1 MANEIT
7 RQKQKYPN
15 NPIDLSP
22 DPNTNT
28 LISKIL
34 DRDKEGM
41 DKFGLTMRQV
51 MLKNPIDCKKWLNDA
66 LEESIDHSR
75 YLIEAILSYQTLN
88 EDYKKLKIKYEKI
101 LKKNKDLKEY
111 NQLLLDH
118 P

>member
-1 MANEIT
+1 MDNKT
-7 RQKQKYPN
+7 DGKTSQYPN
-15 NPIDLSP
+15 KPIDLSP

-34 DRDKEGM
+34 DRDKEGL

-75 YLIEAILSYQTLN
+75 YLIEAILSYQNLAEEN
-88 EDYKKLKIKYEKI
+88 KKLKKQIKE
-101 LKKNKDLKEY
+101 LKEH
-111 NQLLLDH
+111 NRLLYEH

>member
-1 MANEIT
+1 MDKKINGKT
-7 RQKQKYPN
+7 SKYPN
-15 NPIDLSP
+15 QPITLSP

-51 MLKNPIDCKKWLNDA
+51 MLKNPNDCKKWLNDA
-66 LEESIDHSR
+66 LEETIDLSR
-75 YLIEAILSYQTLN
+75 YIIEAILSYQNLAEEN
-88 EDYKKLKIKYEKI
+88 KKLKKEIKE
-101 LKKNKDLKEY
+101 LKEHNRMLY
-111 NQLLLDH
+111 DH

>member
-1 MANEIT
+1 MDNKT
-7 RQKQKYPN
+7 NGKTSQYPN
-15 NPIDLSP
+15 KPIDLSP

-51 MLKNPIDCKKWLNDA
+51 MLKNPNDCKKWLNDA

-75 YLIEAILSYQTLN
+75 YLIEAILSYQILAEET
-88 EDYKKLKIKYEKI
+88 KKLKKQIKE
-101 LKKNKDLKEY
+101 LKEH
-111 NQLLLDH
+111 NRLLYEH

>member
-1 MANEIT
+1 MDNKTDGKAS
-7 RQKQKYPN
+7 QYPN
-15 NPIDLSP
+15 KPIDLSP

-34 DRDKEGM
+34 DRDKEGL

-75 YLIEAILSYQTLN
+75 YLIEAILSYQNLAEEN
-88 EDYKKLKIKYEKI
+88 KKLKKQIKE
-101 LKKNKDLKEY
+101 LKEHNRMLY
-111 NQLLLDH
+111 EH

>member
-1 MANEIT
+1 MDNKT
-7 RQKQKYPN
+7 DGKTSQYPN
-15 NPIDLSP
+15 KPIDLSP

-51 MLKNPIDCKKWLNDA
+51 MLKNPIDCKKWLYDA
-66 LEESIDHSR
+66 LEESIDQSR
-75 YLIEAILSYQTLN
+75 YLIEASLSYQILLEEN
-88 EDYKKLKIKYEKI
+88 KKLKKQIKE
-101 LKKNKDLKEY
+101 LKEHNRMLY
-111 NQLLLDH
+111 EH

>member
-1 MANEIT
+1 MDNKAD
-7 RQKQKYPN
+7 RKASQYPN
-15 NPIDLSP
+15 KPIDLSP

-75 YLIEAILSYQTLN
+75 YLIEAILSYQILLEEN
-88 EDYKKLKIKYEKI
+88 KKLKKQIKE
-101 LKKNKDLKEY
+101 LKEY
-111 NQLLLDH
+111 NRLLYEH

>member
-1 MANEIT
+1 MDNKTDGKAS
-7 RQKQKYPN
+7 QYPN
-15 NPIDLSP
+15 KPIDISP

-34 DRDKEGM
+34 DRDKEGL
-41 DKFGLTMRQV
+41 DKLGLTMRQV

-75 YLIEAILSYQTLN
+75 YLIEAILSYQILAEEN
-88 EDYKKLKIKYEKI
+88 KKLKKQIKE
-101 LKKNKDLKEY
+101 LKEHNRMLY
-111 NQLLLDH
+111 EH

>member
-1 MANEIT
+1 MDNKADRKT
-7 RQKQKYPN
+7 SQYPN
-15 NPIDLSP
+15 KPITLSP

-28 LISKIL
+28 LISMIL

-75 YLIEAILSYQTLN
+75 YLIEAILSYQILAEEN
-88 EDYKKLKIKYEKI
+88 KKLKKEIKKLKRHNRMLYE
-101 LKKNKDLKEY
+101 
-111 NQLLLDH
+111 H

>member
-1 MANEIT
+1 MDHETT
-7 RQKQKYPN
+7 REKSVYPN
-15 NPIDLSP
+15 KQIDLSP

-75 YLIEAILSYQTLN
+75 YLIEAILSYQILAEEN
-88 EDYKKLKIKYEKI
+88 KKLKKQV
-101 LKKNKDLKEY
+101 KDLKEY
-111 NQLLLDH
+111 NRMLYEH

>member
-1 MANEIT
+1 MDNQTSREEP
-7 RQKQKYPN
+7 KYPN
-15 NPIDLSP
+15 KPINLSP

-41 DKFGLTMRQV
+41 DKFGLTMREK
-51 MLKNPIDCKKWLNDA
+51 MLKNPNDCKIWLNDA

-75 YLIEAILSYQTLN
+75 YLIEAILSYQNLAEEN
-88 EDYKKLKIKYEKI
+88 KKLKKQIKE
-101 LKKNKDLKEY
+101 LKEH
-111 NQLLLDH
+111 NRLLYEH

>member
-1 MANEIT
+1 MDNKAD
-7 RQKQKYPN
+7 RKASQYPN
-15 NPIDLSP
+15 KPIDLSP

-66 LEESIDHSR
+66 LEESIDQSR
-75 YLIEAILSYQTLN
+75 YLIEAILSYQILLEEN
-88 EDYKKLKIKYEKI
+88 KKLKKQIKE
-101 LKKNKDLKEY
+101 LKEHNRMLY
-111 NQLLLDH
+111 EH

>member
-1 MANEIT
+1 MDKET
-7 RQKQKYPN
+7 ERETSKYPN
-15 NPIDLSP
+15 QPITLSP

-51 MLKNPIDCKKWLNDA
+51 MLKNPNDCIKWLNDA
-66 LEESIDHSR
+66 LEETIDLSR
-75 YLIEAILSYQTLN
+75 YIIEAILSYQNLAEEN
-88 EDYKKLKIKYEKI
+88 KKLKKEIKE
-101 LKKNKDLKEY
+101 LKEHNRMLY
-111 NQLLLDH
+111 DH

>member
-1 MANEIT
+1 MDNKTDGKAS
-7 RQKQKYPN
+7 QYPN
-15 NPIDLSP
+15 KPIDLSP

-34 DRDKEGM
+34 DRDKEGL

-51 MLKNPIDCKKWLNDA
+51 MLKNPNDCKKWLNDA

-75 YLIEAILSYQTLN
+75 YLIEAILSYQNLAEEN
-88 EDYKKLKIKYEKI
+88 KKLKKQIKE
-101 LKKNKDLKEY
+101 LKEH
-111 NQLLLDH
+111 NRLLYEH

>member
-1 MANEIT
+1 MDNKTDGKAS
-7 RQKQKYPN
+7 QYPN
-15 NPIDLSP
+15 KPIDLSP

-51 MLKNPIDCKKWLNDA
+51 MLKNHNDCKKWLNDA

-75 YLIEAILSYQTLN
+75 YLIESILSYQNLAEEN
-88 EDYKKLKIKYEKI
+88 KKLKKQIKE
-101 LKKNKDLKEY
+101 LKEH
-111 NQLLLDH
+111 NRLLYEH

>member
-1 MANEIT
+1 MDNKT
-7 RQKQKYPN
+7 DGKTSQYPN
-15 NPIDLSP
+15 KPIDLSP

-66 LEESIDHSR
+66 LEESIDQSR
-75 YLIEAILSYQTLN
+75 YLIEANLSYQILLEEN
-88 EDYKKLKIKYEKI
+88 KKLKKQIKE
-101 LKKNKDLKEY
+101 LKEH
-111 NQLLLDH
+111 NRLLYEH

>member
-1 MANEIT
+1 MDNKT
-7 RQKQKYPN
+7 DGKTSQYPN
-15 NPIDLSP
+15 KPIDLSP

-51 MLKNPIDCKKWLNDA
+51 MLKNPIDCKRWLNNS
-66 LEESIDHSR
+66 LEEKIDDAR
-75 YLIEAILSYQTLN
+75 YTIEAILSYQNLFEEN
-88 EDYKKLKIKYEKI
+88 KKLKKEIKK
-101 LKKNKDLKEY
+101 LKEY
-111 NQLLLDH
+111 NKLLYEH

>member
-1 MANEIT
+1 MDNKTDGKAS
-7 RQKQKYPN
+7 QYPN
-15 NPIDLSP
+15 KPIDISP

-34 DRDKEGM
+34 DRDKEGL

-75 YLIEAILSYQTLN
+75 YLIEAILSYQILAEEN
-88 EDYKKLKIKYEKI
+88 KKLKKEIKKLKRHNRMLYE
-101 LKKNKDLKEY
+101 
-111 NQLLLDH
+111 H

>member
-1 MANEIT
+1 MDNKTDGKAS
-7 RQKQKYPN
+7 QYPN
-15 NPIDLSP
+15 KPIDLSP

-34 DRDKEGM
+34 DRDKEGL

-51 MLKNPIDCKKWLNDA
+51 MLKNPKDCKKWLNDA

-75 YLIEAILSYQTLN
+75 YLIESILSYQNLAEEN
-88 EDYKKLKIKYEKI
+88 KKLKKQIKE
-101 LKKNKDLKEY
+101 LKEHNRMLY
-111 NQLLLDH
+111 EH

>member
-1 MANEIT
+1 MDNKTDGKAS
-7 RQKQKYPN
+7 QYPN
-15 NPIDLSP
+15 KPIDLSP

-34 DRDKEGM
+34 DRDKEGL

-51 MLKNPIDCKKWLNDA
+51 MLKNPNDCKIWLNDA

-75 YLIEAILSYQTLN
+75 YLIEAILSYQNLAEEN
-88 EDYKKLKIKYEKI
+88 KKLKKL
-101 LKKNKDLKEY
+101 LKKEKEY
-111 NQLLLDH
+111 SKLLNDH

>member
-1 MANEIT
+1 MDHETT
-7 RQKQKYPN
+7 REKSVYPN
-15 NPIDLSP
+15 KQIDLSP

-34 DRDKEGM
+34 DRDKVGM

-75 YLIEAILSYQTLN
+75 YLIEAILSYQILAEEN
-88 EDYKKLKIKYEKI
+88 KKLK
-101 LKKNKDLKEY
+101 KKVKDLKEY
-111 NQLLLDH
+111 NRMLYEH

>member
-1 MANEIT
+1 MDNKT
-7 RQKQKYPN
+7 DGKTSQYPN
-15 NPIDLSP
+15 KPIDLSP

-51 MLKNPIDCKKWLNDA
+51 MLKNPNDCKKWLNDA

-75 YLIEAILSYQTLN
+75 YLIESILSYQNLAEEN
-88 EDYKKLKIKYEKI
+88 KKLKKQIKE
-101 LKKNKDLKEY
+101 LKEHNRMLY
-111 NQLLLDH
+111 EH

>member
-1 MANEIT
+1 MDNKTDGKAS
-7 RQKQKYPN
+7 QYPN
-15 NPIDLSP
+15 KPIDLSP

-41 DKFGLTMRQV
+41 DKFCLTMRQV

-75 YLIEAILSYQTLN
+75 YLIEAILSYQILLEEN
-88 EDYKKLKIKYEKI
+88 KKLKKQIKE
-101 LKKNKDLKEY
+101 LKEY
-111 NQLLLDH
+111 NRLLYEH

>member
-1 MANEIT
+1 MDNKAE
-7 RQKQKYPN
+7 RKASQYPN
-15 NPIDLSP
+15 KPIDLSP

-51 MLKNPIDCKKWLNDA
+51 MLKNPIDCKRWLNNS
-66 LEESIDHSR
+66 LEEKIDDAR
-75 YLIEAILSYQTLN
+75 YTIEAILSYQILLEEN
-88 EDYKKLKIKYEKI
+88 KKLKKEIRE
-101 LKKNKDLKEY
+101 LKEHNRMTY
-111 NQLLLDH
+111 EH

>member
-1 MANEIT
+1 MDNKT
-7 RQKQKYPN
+7 DGKTSQYPN
-15 NPIDLSP
+15 KPIDLSP

-51 MLKNPIDCKKWLNDA
+51 MLKNPNDCKKWWNDA

-75 YLIEAILSYQTLN
+75 YLIESILSYQNLAEEN
-88 EDYKKLKIKYEKI
+88 KKLKKQIKE
-101 LKKNKDLKEY
+101 LKEH
-111 NQLLLDH
+111 NRLLYEH

>member
-1 MANEIT
+1 MDHET
-7 RQKQKYPN
+7 SREKSVYPSKQ
-15 NPIDLSP
+15 IDLSP

-75 YLIEAILSYQTLN
+75 YLIEAILSYQILAEEN
-88 EDYKKLKIKYEKI
+88 KKLKKKLKI
-101 LKKNKDLKEY
+101 
-111 NQLLLDH
+111 
-118 P
+118 

>member
-1 MANEIT
+1 MDNKTDGKAS
-7 RQKQKYPN
+7 QYPN
-15 NPIDLSP
+15 KPIDLSP

-75 YLIEAILSYQTLN
+75 YLIEAILSYQILAEEN
-88 EDYKKLKIKYEKI
+88 KKLKKQIKE
-101 LKKNKDLKEY
+101 LKEHNRMLY
-111 NQLLLDH
+111 EH

>member
-1 MANEIT
+1 MDNKT
-7 RQKQKYPN
+7 DGKTSQYPN
-15 NPIDLSP
+15 KPIDLSP

-75 YLIEAILSYQTLN
+75 YLIEAILSYQNLAEEN
-88 EDYKKLKIKYEKI
+88 KKLKKQIKE
-101 LKKNKDLKEY
+101 LKEHNRMLY
-111 NQLLLDH
+111 EH